1 MDSARTLE
9 SDTEQGIGGE
19 HLAGRRGAGAPEER
33 MFDLGGDERRMHVRA
48 YNHWV
53 SLLKGR
59 AFPSITDLEPETI
72 VDFGAHS
79 VLIDFASGLDDPRIA
94 YLGRALRDECGIGGE
109 IARIADVPPRS
120 LLSRL
125 TDQYQQ
131 ILANRAPIG
140 FEAEFIGARGRT
152 TLYRGI
158 LMPFAAAGAERIDYI
173 YGVINWKEVAD
184 PVVQA
189 ALDIE
194 LHAALASGSSAPAPI
209 GERLR
214 GGADATVWADGP
226 HAGDGPG
233 ERSGVEPAESLA
245 EVLRLAQD
253 SAAAVATAD
262 LRSRGALYRALG
274 RAHDFGLAAERDAAA
289 LAALLAAAGLKPQ
302 ARAPLTPIVK
312 LVFGAGYDKTR
323 LTEYA
328 AVLGHARRL
337 GVAEGRLATFLEGAE
352 GGIKAIVAAERD
364 ARRPIPT
371 APVAA
376 ATLATRPA
384 LARVAMT
391 VDAAPGE
398 AVLLLARMGADGVLD
413 VVHSHSDARLAERL
427 LVAKPTRRKGSGG
440 RPGAA

>member
-9 SDTEQGIGGE
+9 SDTEHGIGGE

-48 YNHWV
+48 YNYWV

-59 AFPSITDLEPETI
+59 SFPSIADLEPETI
-72 VDFGAHS
+72 ADFGAHS
-79 VLIDFASGLDDPRIA
+79 VLIDFAPALEDPRIA
-94 YLGRALRDECGIGGE
+94 YLGRALREECGLLGE

-194 LHAALASGSSAPAPI
+194 LQAALATESPAPAPP

-214 GGADATVWADGP
+214 GADATVWADGP
-226 HAGDGPG
+226 HAGGGARDRGSVTPT
-233 ERSGVEPAESLA
+233 ETLA

-274 RAHDFGLAAERDAAA
+274 RAHDFGLAAERDPQA
-289 LAALLAAAGLKPQ
+289 LAGLLAAAGLKPQ
-302 ARAPLTPIVK
+302 ARAPLTPVAK

-328 AVLGHARRL
+328 AVLSHARRL
-337 GVAEGRLATFLEGAE
+337 GVGEGRLATFLEGAE
-352 GGIKAIVAAERD
+352 GGIKAVVAAERD

-371 APVAA
+371 ASIAA

-384 LARVAMT
+384 LARVAMS

-398 AVLLLARMGADGVLD
+398 AVVLLARMGPDGVLD

-427 LVAKPTRRKGSGG
+427 LVAKPGRRKGAGG
-440 RPGAA
+440 RPGTG

>member
-9 SDTEQGIGGE
+9 SDTEHGIGGE

-59 AFPSITDLEPETI
+59 AFPSIADLEPATI
-72 VDFGAHS
+72 ADFGAHS
-79 VLIDFASGLDDPRIA
+79 VLIDFTSGLGDPRIA
-94 YLGRALRDECGIGGE
+94 YLGRALRDECGLRGE

-194 LHAALASGSSAPAPI
+194 LHAALAAGSPAPAPM

-214 GGADATVWADGP
+214 GGAEAAVWADGP
-226 HAGDGPG
+226 LAAEG
-233 ERSGVEPAESLA
+233 SGVVPAESLA

-274 RAHDFGLAAERDAAA
+274 RAHDFGLAAERDPQAF
-289 LAALLAAAGLKPQ
+289 AALLAAAGLKPQ

-337 GVAEGRLATFLEGAE
+337 GVAEGRLGTFLEGAE
-352 GGIKAIVAAERD
+352 GGIKAVVAAERD

-371 APVAA
+371 ASVAA

-398 AVLLLARMGADGVLD
+398 AVVLLARMGADGVLD
-413 VVHSHSDARLAERL
+413 VVHSHSDPKLAERL
-427 LVAKPTRRKGSGG
+427 LVAKPSRRKGSDG
-440 RPGAA
+440 RPRTA

>member
-9 SDTEQGIGGE
+9 SDTEHGIGGE

-59 AFPSITDLEPETI
+59 AFPSIADLEPATI
-72 VDFGAHS
+72 ADFGAHS
-79 VLIDFASGLDDPRIA
+79 VLIDFTSGLDDPRIA
-94 YLGRALRDECGIGGE
+94 YLGRALRDECGLRGE

-194 LHAALASGSSAPAPI
+194 LHAALAAESPAPAPM

-214 GGADATVWADGP
+214 GGAEAAVWADGP
-226 HAGDGPG
+226 HAAEG
-233 ERSGVEPAESLA
+233 SGVVPAESLA

-274 RAHDFGLAAERDAAA
+274 RAHDFGLAAERDPQA
-289 LAALLAAAGLKPQ
+289 LAALLAAAGLNPQ

-337 GVAEGRLATFLEGAE
+337 GVAEGRLGTFLEGAE
-352 GGIKAIVAAERD
+352 GGIKAVVAAERD

-371 APVAA
+371 ASVAA

-398 AVLLLARMGADGVLD
+398 AVVLLARMGADGVLD
-413 VVHSHSDARLAERL
+413 VVHSHSDPKLAERL
-427 LVAKPTRRKGSGG
+427 LVAKPSRRKGSDG
-440 RPGAA
+440 RPRTA